1 MFQRKNV
8 EKVCLKEE
16 TSQKNPMLQGDS
28 IDDLHEEQQHNG
40 RHIAKIIETTSI
52 LEVIVF

>member
-40 RHIAKIIETTSI
+40 RHRAKIIETTSI